1 MQHFQGEQT
10 SKHKGKASLHYVK
23 FHFFKHT
30 FTGKKH
36 LIFIFTAFAILTH
49 ISLTFYKRGGF
60 HYSTVFKV
68 HAYYIVLTY
77 DLHIQSITYQS
88 NFFLICM

>member
-30 FTGKKH
+30 FTGKK
-36 LIFIFTAFAILTH
+36 
-49 ISLTFYKRGGF
+49 
-60 HYSTVFKV
+60 
-68 HAYYIVLTY
+68 
-77 DLHIQSITYQS
+77 
-88 NFFLICM
+88 